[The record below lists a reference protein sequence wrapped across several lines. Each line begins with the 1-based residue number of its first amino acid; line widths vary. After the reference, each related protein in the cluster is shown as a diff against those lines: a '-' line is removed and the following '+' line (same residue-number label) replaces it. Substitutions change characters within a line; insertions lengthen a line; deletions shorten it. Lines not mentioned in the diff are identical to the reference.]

1 MLPNAKRLAAMK
13 KRRPMRMNPPC
24 DCRMLFGFA
33 ETAAWREPGQ
43 IVTIGTKARSGK
55 GDNRHTPSAQI
66 RRKTL
71 IRKLALS
78 LCLLA
83 PVSAGAQ
90 DLSPNAPLLVAA
102 PQGDLATLKRLLGG
116 GAAVNTRHRPCDTTL
131 LLALENS
138 YQDHAPLVP
147 C

>member
-1 MLPNAKRLAAMK
+1 MK

-33 ETAAWREPGQ
+33 ESAAWRDQGQ

-83 PVSAGAQ
+83 PVAAGAQ
-90 DLSPNAPLLVAA
+90 DFFFQAEDGIRDHCVTGV
-102 PQGDLATLKRLLGG
+102 QT
-116 GAAVNTRHRPCDTTL
+116 C
-131 LLALENS
+131 AL
-138 YQDHAPLVP
+138 PI
-147 C
+147 